1 MTLSTKF
8 NLRYGSENAN
18 SRMEYETIFRL
29 RVIGLAFDLHK
40 IVPEEQ
46 NPQPSFWSR

>member
-1 MTLSTKF
+1 MMLSTKL

-29 RVIGLAFDLHK
+29 RVIALAFDLHK
-40 IVPEEQ
+40 IVPEEH